1 MDTYS
6 MSYNPS
12 GYIDMPLNQKVFLA
26 QFDTIKKL
34 ADQESCVIVGRCA
47 DYALAEY
54 PNKVSVFTTAEYD
67 DKVEYLKEHYH
78 IEPSKIKD
86 FITKTDKKRSSYYN
100 YYSNKKWG
108 SVHSYDL
115 CINRSAVG
123 FDGAVD
129 VILHFIET
137 KQAHKEGRL
146 K

>member
-1 MDTYS
+1 

-12 GYIDMPLNQKVFLA
+12 GFLDMPLNQKVFLA

-34 ADQESCVIVGRCA
+34 AEEESCVIVGRCA

-54 PNKVSVFTTAEYD
+54 PNVVSVFTTASYD

-86 FITKTDKKRSSYYN
+86 FITKTDKKRASYYN
-100 YYSNKKWG
+100 YYTNKKWG
-108 SVHSYDL
+108 SAKCYDL

-129 VILHFIET
+129 VILNFVEMKRKAGQIE
-137 KQAHKEGRL
+137 
-146 K
+146 